1 MDAKILNVYSINEYL
16 ALLNIVVA
24 WDEVYKSRFSTT
36 ALAYNSYRFAFRY
49 CQVDI
54 PQNPLLTIAERYITE
69 FYLMLEAWYVLGTCN
84 FFYSVFC

>member
-1 MDAKILNVYSINEYL
+1 MYAKLLHVDAIDEHL
-16 ALLNIVVA
+16 ALLNIIVA
-24 WDEVYKSRFSTT
+24 RNEVDEGGFSTA